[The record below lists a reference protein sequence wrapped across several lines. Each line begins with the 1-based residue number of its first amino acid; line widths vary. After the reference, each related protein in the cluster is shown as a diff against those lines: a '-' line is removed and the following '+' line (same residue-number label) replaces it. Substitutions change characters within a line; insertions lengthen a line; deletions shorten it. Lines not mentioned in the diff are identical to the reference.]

1 MLQYL
6 IILLDDTSVAY
17 CHAENPTNVRRLIPL
32 ETLQKAI
39 HYAMRENLAVQFVLP
54 EYELP
59 AMYYELM
66 NTIDH
71 VIIRSANGAS
81 VTTKYPTR
89 EITVANS
96 INQLYMDGDA
106 SYVLRMSI
114 REVIKYRQEIAS
126 MLGHVHRLNLCY
138 TDIDTFTDAD
148 TNDYQATLSLWKK
161 QLISYYNQGVNAQLN
176 VLTDRLYYSEMNN
189 CEAGVKNITI
199 APNGSFYICPA
210 FYYEEIKGSDNKMS
224 HSNPQHDF
232 SVGGL
237 NQGLQIQNNQL
248 LQLDHAPICRI
259 CDAFHC
265 HRCVWLNQKQTLE
278 ANTPGHEQC
287 LVAHIERN
295 TTRDLSL
302 ELQRMGINSI
312 VDIPEIKY
320 LDPFEEA
327 NNWK

>member
-71 VIIRSANGAS
+71 VIIRSAKGGS

-96 INQLYMDGDA
+96 INQLSMDGDA
-106 SYVLRMSI
+106 SYVLRVSI
-114 REVIKYRQEIAS
+114 REAIKYRQEIAS
-126 MLGHVHRLNLCY
+126 VLGHVHRLNLCF
-138 TDIDTFTDAD
+138 TDIDTFADAD
-148 TNDYQATLSLWKK
+148 ISDYQTALSLWKE
-161 QLISYYNQGVNAQLN
+161 QLLSYFKQGVNAQLN
-176 VLTDRLYYSEMNN
+176 VLTDRLFYSEMNN
-189 CEAGVKNITI
+189 CDAGIKNITI

-224 HSNPQHDF
+224 HSHPQHNF
-232 SVGGL
+232 SVGDL
-237 NQGLQIQNNQL
+237 NQGLLIQNNQL

-265 HRCVWLNQKQTLE
+265 HRCIWLNQKQTFE
-278 ANTPGHEQC
+278 TNTPGHEQC
-287 LVAHIERN
+287 LVAHLERN
-295 TTRDLSL
+295 ATRELFL
-302 ELQRMGINSI
+302 ELQHMGINSI

-320 LDPFEEA
+320 LDPFDEA

>member
-17 CHAENPTNVRRLIPL
+17 CHAENPTDARRLIPL
-32 ETLQKAI
+32 DTLQKAI
-39 HYAMRENLAVQFVLP
+39 RYAMRENLAVQFVLP

-59 AMYYELM
+59 SMYYELM
-66 NTIDH
+66 NSIDH
-71 VIIRSANGAS
+71 VIIRSVNGVS
-81 VTTKYPTR
+81 VTTKYPAR

-96 INQLYMDGDA
+96 INQLPLDEDT
-106 SYVLRMSI
+106 SYVLRMPI
-114 REVIKYRQEIAS
+114 REAIEYRQEIAS
-126 MLGHVHRLNLCY
+126 VLGHVHRLNLCY

-148 TNDYQATLSLWKK
+148 ISDYQTALSLWKER
-161 QLISYYNQGVNAQLN
+161 LISCINQGVNVQLN

-189 CEAGVKNITI
+189 CEAGIKNITI
-199 APNGSFYICPA
+199 APNGFFYLCPA
-210 FYYEEIKGSDNKMS
+210 FYYEELKGSDNKMNHS
-224 HSNPQHDF
+224 HPQQEF
-232 SVGGL
+232 NVGSL
-237 NQGLQIQNNQL
+237 EQGLQIQNRQL

-265 HRCVWLNQKQTLE
+265 HRCVWLNQKQTYE
-278 ANTPGHEQC
+278 TNTPGHEQC

-295 TTRDLSL
+295 ATRDLFL
-302 ELQRMGINSI
+302 ELQHMGITS
-312 VDIPEIKY
+312 VAGIPEINY